1 MQNIFGIDLETA
13 PADLATI
20 KRVYPY
26 DPDKVAYG
34 NTKDPA
40 KRKGIDEIHEK
51 EWFPKLLEKAALDPC
66 IGTVCAVGIISE
78 GDKID
83 ISTAQDTSETEMIQD
98 AWKVYHGIKQ
108 GATVSH
114 IIAGHFLHTFDL
126 PFLIRRSQ
134 ILGITVPT
142 DIMIGRY
149 FNKTFV
155 DTAKMWSFYEPHQY
169 PSLEFVARVLNVSR
183 PRLHNVEGKNF
194 RKVLKSD
201 PEKAINYLEDDLYE
215 TYAIAQRLIN
225 NQ

>member
-1 MQNIFGIDLETA
+1 MINILGLDLETA

-26 DPDKVAYG
+26 DKTKVAYG
-34 NTKDPA
+34 NTKDMA
-40 KRKGIDEIHEK
+40 KRKAIEETHEK

-66 IGTVCAVGIISE
+66 IGTVCAVGVISE
-78 GDKID
+78 GDDIG
-83 ISTAQDTSETEMIQD
+83 ISTSLYTSETELLD
-98 AWKVYHGIKQ
+98 KAWKLFRDIKQ
-108 GATVSH
+108 GGTVSH
-114 IIAGHFLHTFDL
+114 LIAGHFLHTFDL

-134 ILGITVPT
+134 ILGVTVPT

-183 PRLHNVEGKNF
+183 PRLHGVEGKNF
-194 RKVLKSD
+194 HKVLKSD
-201 PEKAINYLEDDLYE
+201 PDKAISYLEDDLFE